1 MTINYRLTE
10 VNSNE
15 SHPEAFEDA
24 NKIARAFDQVEGA
37 ANVIKNTRRFVGNAD
52 TRQVIPTVVERLSQ
66 ALEDTVINS
75 EVASQVMDMEPKQTL
90 SPEALEYLRQNSNA
104 ASVHS
109 LNQVILDDNHALVEG
124 VLDEEQVAQVASDV
138 SKLGSLLDEANDIYN
153 AITSFGVEED
163 YDDED
168 DWDEDE
174 EDYDDEDWEDD
185 EDDDE
190 DEDDEDRRWF

>member
-15 SHPEAFEDA
+15 SHPEAFDDA
-24 NKIARAFDQVEGA
+24 NKIARVFDQVEGA
-37 ANVIKNTRRFVGNAD
+37 ANVIKNTRLFIGNAD
-52 TRQVIPTVVERLSQ
+52 IRQVIPTVVDRLSQ
-66 ALEDTVINS
+66 ALENTVINS
-75 EVASQVMDMEPKQTL
+75 EVASQVMDVEPKQTL

-124 VLDEEQVAQVASDV
+124 VLDEEQVAQVANDV
-138 SKLGSLLDEANDIYN
+138 SKLGSLLYEANDIYN

-168 DWDEDE
+168 DWGEDE
-174 EDYDDEDWEDD
+174 EDYDDEDWDD
-185 EDDDE
+185 EDWDE

>member
-15 SHPEAFEDA
+15 SHPEAFDDA
-24 NKIARAFDQVEGA
+24 NKIARVFEQVEGA
-37 ANVIKNTRRFVGNAD
+37 ANVIKNTRRFIGNAD
-52 TRQVIPTVVERLSQ
+52 IRQVIPTVVERLSQ

-75 EVASQVMDMEPKQTL
+75 EVASQVMDVEPKQTL

-124 VLDEEQVAQVASDV
+124 VLDEEQVAQVANDV
-138 SKLGSLLDEANDIYN
+138 SKLGSLLYEANDIYN

-168 DWDEDE
+168 DWGEDE
-174 EDYDDEDWEDD
+174 EDYDDEDWDD
-185 EDDDE
+185 EDWDE

>member
-24 NKIARAFDQVEGA
+24 NKIARVFEQIEGA
-37 ANVIKNTRRFVGNAD
+37 ANVIKNTRRFIGNAD
-52 TRQVIPTVVERLSQ
+52 IRQVIPTVVDRLSQ
-66 ALEDTVINS
+66 ALENTVINS
-75 EVASQVMDMEPKQTL
+75 EVASQVMDVEPKQTL
-90 SPEALEYLRQNSNA
+90 SPEALEYLRRNSNA

-124 VLDEEQVAQVASDV
+124 VLDEEQVAQVANDV
-138 SKLGSLLDEANDIYN
+138 NKLGSLLDEANDIYT
-153 AITSFGVEED
+153 AIISFGVEED
-163 YDDED
+163 YDDEE

-174 EDYDDEDWEDD
+174 DEDDYDDEDW
-185 EDDDE
+185 DE
-190 DEDDEDRRWF
+190 DEDEDRRWF

>member
-15 SHPEAFEDA
+15 SHPEAFDDA
-24 NKIARAFDQVEGA
+24 NKIARVFERVEGA
-37 ANVIKNTRRFVGNAD
+37 ANVIKNTRLFIGNAD
-52 TRQVIPTVVERLSQ
+52 IRQVIPTVVDRLSQ

-75 EVASQVMDMEPKQTL
+75 EVASQVMDVEPKQTL

-138 SKLGSLLDEANDIYN
+138 SKLGSLLYEANDIYN

-174 EDYDDEDWEDD
+174 DD
-185 EDDDE
+185 EDDWDDWDE